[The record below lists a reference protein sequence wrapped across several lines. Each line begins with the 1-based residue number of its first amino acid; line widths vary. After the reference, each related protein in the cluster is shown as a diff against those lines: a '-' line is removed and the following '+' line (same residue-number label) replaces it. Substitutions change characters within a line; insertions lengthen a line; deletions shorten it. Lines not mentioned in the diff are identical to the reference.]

1 MRSEGGRTDAHHSAT
16 QEPCANPGSPGCRTF
31 SPSQKAGRRIWVFRQ
46 SPHSLHYYQQAPRP
60 RSWRIV
66 AKNERKCQRLTSNK
80 PPPRTARS
88 RPFRP
93 LRRRC
98 RTRCC
103 GLCQYAFLVGLM
115 SMSGNGVR
123 WGKQGEEYRMI
134 NGIKMGCCM
143 RIQSTEIRE
152 ESSQH
157 ATHLIAQ
164 NGIGTRTQL
173 SPAPAICAMSCS
185 VCGRNS
191 SISSYASASASRTEE
206 GRPREERR
214 KE

>member
-1 MRSEGGRTDAHHSAT
+1 
-16 QEPCANPGSPGCRTF
+16 
-31 SPSQKAGRRIWVFRQ
+31 
-46 SPHSLHYYQQAPRP
+46 
-60 RSWRIV
+60 
-66 AKNERKCQRLTSNK
+66 
-80 PPPRTARS
+80 
-88 RPFRP
+88 
-93 LRRRC
+93 
-98 RTRCC
+98 
-103 GLCQYAFLVGLM
+103 
-115 SMSGNGVR
+115 
-123 WGKQGEEYRMI
+123 MI

-206 GRPREERR
+206 GRPREEGR